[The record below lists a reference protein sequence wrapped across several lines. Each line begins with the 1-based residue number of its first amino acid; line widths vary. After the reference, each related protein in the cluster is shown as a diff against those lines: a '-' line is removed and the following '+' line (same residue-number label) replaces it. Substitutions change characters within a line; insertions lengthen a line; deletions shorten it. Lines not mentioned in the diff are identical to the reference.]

1 MFPRVV
7 LLIVFALA
15 AVAPPASSAPKHPK
29 TKVSAKP
36 RPSKAEVTGT
46 ATYRGR
52 MTFAPSAT
60 FEATLEEV
68 ARPDQPGR
76 VIGHDQ
82 QPNFGRTPIAFSIRY
97 NPRRI
102 DPARA
107 YVVRAVI
114 REEGRVRLSS
124 DRAIPVLTRGHGS
137 RATLVMSSVEYEA
150 QGGERGHEMERRG
163 DREREIDRDR
173 EAYRARENERERS
186 RESDRTQ
193 AERERTRVSERDRGG
208 RAAEEQ
214 RAALEGAR
222 WRPVQIGGR
231 NVNGSGQ
238 EPWIEFDP
246 RSSHIDGSGG
256 CNRITGGYEVTG
268 TSLRIHTLA
277 STMMSCPSM
286 DTERAFLRAL
296 DRTRTYRVMGRE
308 LELYDDTGSLLAR
321 LEERAR

>member
-1 MFPRVV
+1 MFPRVA

-15 AVAPPASSAPKHPK
+15 AMAPPASSAPKHPK
-29 TKVSAKP
+29 SKVSARP

-68 ARPDQPGR
+68 ARADQPGQ

-114 REEGRVRLSS
+114 REGGRMRLSS
-124 DRAIPVLTRGHGS
+124 DRAVPVLTRGHGS
-137 RATLVMSSVEYEA
+137 RATLVMRPVEYEA
-150 QGGERGHEMERRG
+150 QGGERDHEAERR
-163 DREREIDRDR
+163 DVERE
-173 EAYRARENERERS
+173 
-186 RESDRTQ
+186 RESDRERTREGERVT
-193 AERERTRVSERDRGG
+193 ERERTRVSERDRGG

-231 NVNGSGQ
+231 NVNVSGQ
-238 EPWIEFDP
+238 EPWLEFDS
-246 RSSHIDGSGG
+246 RSSNVDGSGG

-296 DRTRTYRVMGRE
+296 DRTRTYRVLGRV

-321 LEERAR
+321 LEERGR

>member
-1 MFPRVV
+1 MFPRTV
-7 LLIVFALA
+7 LLIVLALA
-15 AVAPPASSAPKHPK
+15 VMAPPASSAPKK
-29 TKVSAKP
+29 TKAKP
-36 RPSKAEVTGT
+36 QPSKAEITGT

-52 MTFAPSAT
+52 ITFAPSAT

-68 ARPDQPGR
+68 ARPDRPGQ

-82 QPNFGRTPIAFSIRY
+82 QPNFGRIPIAFSIRY

-102 DPARA
+102 DPART
-107 YVVRAVI
+107 YVIRAVI
-114 REEGRVRLSS
+114 REGGRTRLSS
-124 DRAIPVLTRGHGS
+124 DRAIPVLTHGHGS
-137 RATLVMSSVEYEA
+137 RATLVMRPVEYEA
-150 QGGERGHEMERRG
+150 RAGEHDHEMERRDV
-163 DREREIDRDR
+163 DREREINRDR
-173 EAYRARENERERS
+173 EAYRGRETEAERS
-186 RESDRTQ
+186 RESDRTGTT
-193 AERERTRVSERDRGG
+193 RERTRVSERDRG

-214 RAALEGAR
+214 RAALEAGS

-231 NVNGSGQ
+231 NVHASGQ
-238 EPWIEFDP
+238 EPWIGFDP

-296 DRTRTYRVMGRE
+296 DRTRTYRVQGRE

-321 LEERAR
+321 LEERSR

>member
-1 MFPRVV
+1 MFPRIA
-7 LLIVFALA
+7 LLIVLALA
-15 AVAPPASSAPKHPK
+15 AMAPPASSAPKHPK

-36 RPSKAEVTGT
+36 KPSKAEVTGT

-68 ARPDQPGR
+68 ASPDQPGR

-82 QPNFGRTPIAFSIRY
+82 QPHFGRTPIAFSIRY
-97 NPRRI
+97 NPRHI

-107 YVVRAVI
+107 YVVRAEI
-114 REEGRVRLSS
+114 REGGRMRLSS

-137 RATLVMSSVEYEA
+137 RATLVMRSVEYEA
-150 QGGERGHEMERRG
+150 QGGERGREMERHD
-163 DREREIDRDR
+163 DREREINRDR
-173 EAYRARENERERS
+173 EAYRE
-186 RESDRTQ
+186 RESDRMQT
-193 AERERTRVSERDRGG
+193 ERERTRVSERDRGG

-214 RAALEGAR
+214 RAALERAR

-231 NVNGSGQ
+231 NVNASGQ

-246 RSSHIDGSGG
+246 RTSHIDGSGG

-296 DRTRTYRVMGRE
+296 DRTRTYRVMGGT
-308 LELYDDTGSLLAR
+308 LELYDDTGDLLAR